1 MSAYPPWLKNIIKAG
16 PGCVVFLG
24 FSLGF
29 GTVLHDTLFH
39 TNERIEKF
47 HFRSCKFD
55 RMTRKR
61 YFNNKEMISLE
72 FIGNKRLNLILIIK
86 EFLKQSHY

>member
-16 PGCVVFLG
+16 PVCVVFLG
-24 FSLGF
+24 FGLAF
-29 GTVLHDTLFH
+29 PTVLYDTLFH

-61 YFNNKEMISLE
+61 
-72 FIGNKRLNLILIIK
+72 
-86 EFLKQSHY
+86 